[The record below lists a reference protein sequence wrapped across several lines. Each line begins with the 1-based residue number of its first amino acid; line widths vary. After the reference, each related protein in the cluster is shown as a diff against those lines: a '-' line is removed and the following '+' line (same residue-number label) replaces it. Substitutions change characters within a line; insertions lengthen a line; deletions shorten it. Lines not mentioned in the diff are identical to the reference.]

1 MSFKSENSNINTI
14 LSRNYSY
21 VIPLNQRKYVWGV
34 SEWNELFE
42 DLFLIEQRDDYAH
55 FLGSLVFSKVKG
67 KNSYEVIDGQQR
79 LITISVLLCCII
91 NQLYK
96 CSEEKT
102 ANSIKNIYLRGVE
115 DGEDY
120 FKISR
125 EDGNLFLIQLIDFID
140 KYRTNEEI
148 TEEYN
153 NNFSKSDKYNEK
165 FLQCYIFFEKKIL
178 DFIQL
183 RKKKTKDTLIFLKK
197 RLIQIVDKMVF

>member
-1 MSFKSENSNINTI
+1 M
-14 LSRNYSY
+14 
-21 VIPLNQRKYVWGV
+21 
-34 SEWNELFE
+34 
-42 DLFLIEQRDDYAH
+42 IEQRDDYAH

-183 RKKKTKDTLIFLKK
+183 RKKKTKDTLIF
-197 RLIQIVDKMVF
+197 